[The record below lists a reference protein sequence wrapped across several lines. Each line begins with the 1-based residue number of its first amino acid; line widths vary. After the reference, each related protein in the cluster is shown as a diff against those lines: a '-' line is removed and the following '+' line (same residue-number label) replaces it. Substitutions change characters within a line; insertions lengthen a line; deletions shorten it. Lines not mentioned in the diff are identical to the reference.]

1 MPLNKYNIN
10 LVPVWHVPD
19 NLKNNLAANAN
30 IF

>member
-10 LVPVWHVPD
+10 LVPAWQVLD
-19 NLKNNLAANAN
+19 NLKNNLAVNAN